1 LAGIYIF
8 KPEILELIPDNTM
21 YGMDKLIMDM
31 LDKGLPI
38 SHYQVKEYWLD
49 IGQVEDYNKAQE
61 IYNEYFK

>member
-1 LAGIYIF
+1 
-8 KPEILELIPDNTM
+8 
-21 YGMDKLIMDM
+21 MDKLIMDM